1 MKILFSLFGF
11 TLCLLLS
18 SCSSI
23 TMVRTKEIKEASESS
38 AAMINKRLDSLALVI
53 DSMKNE
59 QERMSSRL
67 RADFAEFNSKINEQG
82 NKSEA
87 RMEEINFR
95 LERILGIVQQRSA
108 VTKSA
113 AGNNKNAAKED
124 NSEMMALYNTSR
136 SDYLKGEYVVA
147 YNGFKQI
154 YETVKTGE
162 LAENSLYWMGM
173 CMLDAN
179 RKDNAVTLFKT
190 LLDRFPQSTK
200 VCTINFKLASMAED
214 AGNIEEQKAFLK
226 KLISTEHC
234 APSNEFHRAA
244 DILSSQ

>member
-1 MKILFSLFGF
+1 MKNLVSLFF
-11 TLCLLLS
+11 LLCLLLS
-18 SCSSI
+18 SCSNI
-23 TMVRTKEIKEASESS
+23 TMVRTKEIKEASENS
-38 AAMINKRLDSLALVI
+38 AAIINKRLDSLSLVI

-67 RADFAEFNSKINEQG
+67 RADFVEFNSKISEQG

-95 LERILGIVQQRSA
+95 LDRILTTVQQKST
-108 VTKSA
+108 VTRSA
-113 AGNNKNAAKED
+113 AGNKQAPKED
-124 NSEMMALYNTSR
+124 NSEMIALYNASR

-200 VCTINFKLASMAED
+200 VCTVIFKLASMAEES
-214 AGNIEEQKAFLK
+214 GNSEEQKAYLK

-244 DILSSQ
+244 TILSS